1 MQRVTSKLD
10 TAKFANRIDDAVDD
24 GDLTAVAALIAPLT
38 SHEIAD
44 VLERLNRKD
53 RAVVFRL
60 LAKDEALTVFESLD
74 APLQGEL
81 IRDLQDEQVTGL
93 FAELDPDDRVTLLD
107 ELPAT
112 VAARLLHGLPEGEH
126 AATAALLGYPQGS
139 VGREMT
145 PEYVSVHPG
154 DTAEQALAAVRARID
169 DVETIY
175 GIPVVGPGRVL
186 VGIVGLRGLLR
197 SAPETPVSEIMNI
210 AGTARA
216 RESAEDAARRCAE
229 QRLLVMPIVDDEHR
243 LVGILTVDDALRIL
257 EEAESEDAAR
267 QGGVEPLNRPYLS
280 TPVRTLVRSRV
291 VWLLVLAVGATLTVK
306 VLSVFEDS
314 LQEMVVLSLF
324 VPLIIGTGGN
334 TGNQAATT
342 VTRALALGDITTRDV
357 FRVLGREVRVGA
369 TLGLVLGTLGAV
381 IAGALFGVDVGLVI
395 GATLFGVCTMSATV
409 GGLMPIVAKSIGV
422 DPAVF
427 SNPFISTFVDATGLI
442 LYFLIAKAILGI

>member
-1 MQRVTSKLD
+1 M
-10 TAKFANRIDDAVDD
+10 
-24 GDLTAVAALIAPLT
+24 
-38 SHEIAD
+38 
-44 VLERLNRKD
+44 
-53 RAVVFRL
+53 
-60 LAKDEALTVFESLD
+60 
-74 APLQGEL
+74 
-81 IRDLQDEQVTGL
+81 
-93 FAELDPDDRVTLLD
+93 TLLD

-112 VAARLLHGLPEGEH
+112 VAARLLHGLPEGER

-145 PEYVSVHPG
+145 PEFVSVHPG
-154 DTAEQALAAVRARID
+154 DTAEQALAAVQAHID

-197 SAPETPVSEIMNI
+197 SAPDTPVSEIMNI

-216 RESAEDAARRCAE
+216 RESAEEAARRCAE

-291 VWLLVLAVGATLTVK
+291 VWLLVLAIGATLTVK

-342 VTRALALGDITTRDV
+342 VTRALALGDITTSDV

>member
-1 MQRVTSKLD
+1 MHPVATIPKTSKL
-10 TAKFANRIDDAVDD
+10 ASRIDRAVDD
-24 GDLTAVAALIAPLT
+24 GDLARVSALIAPLVAHDV
-38 SHEIAD
+38 SD
-44 VLERLNRKD
+44 VLERLSRKD

-60 LAKDEALTVFESLD
+60 LPKDEALVVFETLD
-74 APLQGEL
+74 ASLQGEL
-81 IRDLQDEQVTGL
+81 IGDLQDDQVTGL
-93 FAELDPDDRVTLLD
+93 FADLDPDDRVSLLD

-112 VAARLLHGLPEGEH
+112 VAARLLHGLPEGER

-145 PEYVSVHPG
+145 PEFVSVHPEH
-154 DTAEQALAAVRARID
+154 TAERALEAVRARID
-169 DVETIY
+169 EVETIY

-197 SAPETPVSEIMNI
+197 SAPDTPVSAIMNV
-210 AGTARA
+210 AGTAHA
-216 RESAEDAARRCAE
+216 RESAEDAARRSAE
-229 QRLLVMPIVDDEHR
+229 QRLLVMPIVDDENR

-267 QGGVEPLNRPYLS
+267 QGGVEPLNRPYLA

-291 VWLLVLAVGATLTVK
+291 VWLLVLAIGATLTVK

-342 VTRALALGDITTRDV
+342 VTRALALGDVATSDV
-357 FRVLGREVRVGA
+357 LRVLGREIRVGA
-369 TLGLVLGTLGAV
+369 TLGLVLGGLGAL
-381 IAGALFGVDVGLVI
+381 ISGALFGTDVGLVI
-395 GATLFGVCTMSATV
+395 GATLLCVCTMSAAV
-409 GGLMPIVAKSIGV
+409 GGLMPLVAKAVRV

-427 SNPFISTFVDATGLI
+427 SNPFISTFVDATGLVA
-442 LYFLIAKAILGI
+442 YFLIAKAILGI

>member
-1 MQRVTSKLD
+1 MTTTVDAAQLAT
-10 TAKFANRIDDAVDD
+10 RIDKAIDENS
-24 GDLTAVAALIAPLT
+24 LSEVASLLSPL
-38 SHEIAD
+38 SPQKVAD
-44 VLERLNRKD
+44 VLERLGRKD
-53 RAVVFRL
+53 RAVAFRL
-60 LAKDEALTVFESLD
+60 LSKDNALAVFESLD
-74 APLQGEL
+74 ASLQGEL
-81 IRDLQDEQVTGL
+81 IHDLQDEQVTGL

-107 ELPAT
+107 ELPAS
-112 VAARLLHGLPEGEH
+112 VAARLLHDLPEDER
-126 AATAALLGYPQGS
+126 AATATLLGYPQGS

-145 PEYVSVHPG
+145 PEFVSVHPEES
-154 DTAEQALAAVRARID
+154 AEQALAEVRAHID
-169 DVETIY
+169 EVETIY

-186 VGIVGLRGLLR
+186 EGIVGLRGLMR
-197 SAPETPVSEIMNI
+197 SAPDVPVRDIMNI
-210 AGTARA
+210 AEAANARQ
-216 RESAEDAARRCAE
+216 SAESAARRCAE
-229 QRLLVMPIVDDEHR
+229 HRLLVMPIVDGERR

-280 TPVRTLVRSRV
+280 TPVMTLVRSRV
-291 VWLLVLAVGATLTVK
+291 VWLLVLAIGATLTVK

-342 VTRALALGDITTRDV
+342 VTRALALGDITTRDAL
-357 FRVLGREVRVGA
+357 RVLGREVRVGA
-369 TLGLVLGTLGAV
+369 TLGFVLGSLGML
-381 IAGALFGVDVGLVI
+381 IAGVLFGMDVGLVI
-395 GATLFGVCTMSATV
+395 GATLLGVCTMSAAV

-442 LYFLIAKAILGI
+442 LYFLIARAILGI

>member
-1 MQRVTSKLD
+1 MRHVSTTFDAARLAD
-10 TAKFANRIDDAVDD
+10 RIDDAVDD
-24 GDLTAVAALIAPLT
+24 GDLSEVSSLIAPLT
-38 SHEIAD
+38 PHRIAD
-44 VLERLNRKD
+44 VLERLGRKD

-60 LAKDEALTVFESLD
+60 LAKDDALTVFESLD

-81 IRDLQDEQVTGL
+81 IHDLQDEQVTGL
-93 FAELDPDDRVTLLD
+93 FADLDPDDRVTLLD

-112 VAARLLHGLPEGEH
+112 VAARLLHDLPDDERE
-126 AATAALLGYPQGS
+126 ATAVLLGYPQGS

-145 PEYVSVHPG
+145 PEFVSVHPEYS
-154 DTAEQALAAVRARID
+154 AERALAAVRARID

-175 GIPVVGPGRVL
+175 GIPVVEDGRVL

-197 SAPETPVSEIMNI
+197 SDPRTPVSEIMNI

-216 RESAEDAARRCAE
+216 RESAEKAARRCAE

-243 LVGILTVDDALRIL
+243 IVGILTVDDALRIL

-291 VWLLVLAVGATLTVK
+291 VWLLVLAIGATLTVK

-357 FRVLGREVRVGA
+357 LRVLGREIRVGA
-369 TLGLVLGTLGAV
+369 TLGLILGGLGAA
-381 IAGALFGVDVGLVI
+381 IAGVLFGADVGIVI

-409 GGLMPIVAKSIGV
+409 GGLMPLVAKAIGV

-442 LYFLIAKAILGI
+442 LYFLIAKAVLGI